1 MTTSATTVFWTGQAL
16 AGGLLCLCI
25 YRTHRLAW
33 FGREEEAGGAEVT
46 RGKRAVIATFNGM
59 TVAGA
64 VNGAGGG
71 AGLLLLGAPHGLAS
85 TPLVAVLWS
94 FIRAAVQCFAVAAAA
109 ALSASPSV
117 TGMAAAQLL
126 PRRGDRRG

>member
-1 MTTSATTVFWTGQAL
+1 MTTNATTVFWIAQAL
-16 AGGLLCLCI
+16 VGGLLCLCI

-33 FGREEEAGGAEVT
+33 FVGEKAGGGELT
-46 RGKRAVIATFNGM
+46 RGERAVIATFYGM

-94 FIRAAVQCFAVAAAA
+94 FIRAAMQCFAVAAAA
-109 ALSASPSV
+109 ALSASPLV
-117 TGMAAAQLL
+117 TGMAAAPRP
-126 PRRGDRRG
+126 PRRGGRRG